1 MIPSLLRLFLL
12 TGVMLSCGRLAPQGT
27 TPLQRRYAKQEVMIP
42 MRDGTRLFTAIYTP
56 REGCRTFPIL
66 LNRTPYGVAPYGGRA
81 FPREL
86 GPSSVFEKEGFI
98 FVYQDVR
105 GRMQSEGHFIDLTPH
120 KPEKLGPQDIDES
133 TDTHDT
139 IEWLLRH
146 VPRHNG
152 RVGQWGISY
161 PGFYTA
167 AGMLCGH
174 PALKAVSPQ
183 APIVDWFQG
192 DDFHRNGALWL
203 PHLFNFMTWFGTPRP
218 EPTTAMPAPF
228 DHGTDDGYGFFLG
241 LGPLSN
247 ANAKCFR
254 GGIPFWN
261 EVMAHGTYDAFWQQR
276 NLRPHLRA
284 VKPAVLT
291 VGGWFDAENL
301 FGSLELFKTLQAQ
314 SPSTESRL
322 VMGPWHHGQWER
334 DAGERLGDVP
344 FGSKTSVF
352 FQERVLFPFFM
363 QHLKG
368 GKAADLPKAF
378 VFNTGVNQWRRFETW
393 PPQSSA
399 TRVFFR
405 PGGALSFAPGR
416 EGEGFDE
423 FIADPARPVP
433 FLNERHIGM
442 PAHYMTADQR
452 FVATRPDV
460 LVYQT
465 EPMPEDWTVAG
476 PLKVHLQVSTT
487 GTDADWVAK
496 VVDVYPGAEAGPR
509 VKKGKPSAGYQQL
522 VRGEVMRGKFRN
534 SLEHPEP
541 FIPGQRTSVVWTLN
555 DICHTFRKG
564 HRLMVQV
571 QSSWF
576 PLMDRNPQVYTD
588 IYTAK
593 DADFRKATHR
603 VFLGAE
609 GSFLELPVLTALGA
623 PCAPGK

>member
-1 MIPSLLRLFLL
+1 MPLVLWAQLLVGL
-12 TGVMLSCGRLAPQGT
+12 MLSCECLAPQGMT
-27 TPLQRRYAKQEVMIP
+27 HIRRHYTKQEVLIP

-56 REGCRTFPIL
+56 REWRRTFPIL

-105 GRMQSEGHFIDLTPH
+105 GRMKSEGRFIDLTPH
-120 KPEKLGPQDIDES
+120 KPEKHGPQDIDES

-161 PGFYTA
+161 PGFYAA

-203 PHLFNFMTWFGTPRP
+203 PHLFNFMVWFGPPRP

-228 DHGTDDGYGFFLG
+228 DHRTNDGYEFFLG

-247 ANAKCFR
+247 ANAKHFH
-254 GGIPFWN
+254 GSIPFWN

-276 NLRPHLRA
+276 NLRPHLRD

-301 FGSLELFKTLQAQ
+301 FGSLQLFKTLQEQ
-314 SPSTESRL
+314 SPSTENRL

-334 DAGERLGDVP
+334 DLGERLGEVQ
-344 FGSKTSVF
+344 FGLNTTVF
-352 FQERVLFPFFM
+352 FQEQVLFPFFM

-368 GKAADLPKAF
+368 GKAAELPRAF
-378 VFNTGVNQWRRFETW
+378 VFNTGVNQWRRFEQW
-393 PPQSSA
+393 PPAFSA
-399 TRVFFR
+399 SRVYFR
-405 PGGALSFAPGR
+405 PGRALAFAAAERGT
-416 EGEGFDE
+416 GFDE
-423 FIADPARPVP
+423 FISDPARPVP

-442 PAHYMTADQR
+442 PVHYMTADQR
-452 FVATRPDV
+452 FVASRPDV

-465 EPMPEDWTVAG
+465 EPLPEDLTVAG
-476 PLKVHLQVSTT
+476 PLRVHLEVSTT

-496 VVDVYPGAEAGPR
+496 VVDVHPDGTNAPEAR
-509 VKKGKPSAGYQQL
+509 KEAMAGYQQL

-534 SLEHPEP
+534 GLERPEP
-541 FIPGQRTSVVWTLN
+541 FIPGRRTPVEWVLN

-576 PLMDRNPQVYTD
+576 PLMDRNPQVFTD
-588 IYTAK
+588 IYSAK
-593 DADFRKATHR
+593 PADFQKATHR
-603 VFLGAE
+603 VFFGAE
-609 GSFLELPVLTALGA
+609 GSFLELPVLTAPGA
-623 PCAPGK
+623 PGAPGR

>member
-1 MIPSLLRLFLL
+1 MIPSLLRLVVLVGALL
-12 TGVMLSCGRLAPQGT
+12 GCGSLAPQGT
-27 TPLQRRYAKQEVMIP
+27 AQVRRHYTKREVMIP
-42 MRDGTRLFTAIYTP
+42 MRDGTRLFTVIYAP
-56 REGCRTFPIL
+56 RDGRRTFPIL
-66 LNRTPYGVAPYGGRA
+66 LNRTPYGVTPYGGRA

-105 GRMQSEGHFIDLTPH
+105 GRMKSEGRFIDLTPH
-120 KPEKLGPQDIDES
+120 KAEKRGPQDIDES

-161 PGFYTA
+161 PGFYAA

-183 APIVDWFQG
+183 APIMDWFHG

-203 PHLFNFMTWFGTPRP
+203 PHLFNFMTWFGAPRP
-218 EPTTAMPAPF
+218 EPTTARPDPF
-228 DHGTDDGYGFFLG
+228 DYRTNDGYGFFLG
-241 LGPLSN
+241 MGPLAN
-247 ANAKCFR
+247 ANTKYFH

-261 EVMAHGTYDAFWQQR
+261 EVMAHGTCDAYWQQR

-301 FGSLELFKTLQAQ
+301 FGSLELFKTLHAQ
-314 SPSTESRL
+314 SPSTENRL

-334 DAGERLGDVP
+334 DLGERLGDVQ
-344 FGSKTSVF
+344 FGSNTTVF
-352 FQERVLFPFFM
+352 FQEQVLFPFFM
-363 QHLKG
+363 QQLKG
-368 GKAADLPKAF
+368 GKGADLPKAF
-378 VFNTGVNQWRRFETW
+378 VFNTGVNRWRRFEQW
-393 PPQSSA
+393 PPTSSA
-399 TRVFFR
+399 TRVFFQ
-405 PGGALSFAPGR
+405 PGGALTFAPAGTT
-416 EGEGFDE
+416 GFDE

-442 PAHYMTADQR
+442 PVHYMTADQR
-452 FVATRPDV
+452 FVASRSDV

-465 EPMPEDWTVAG
+465 EPLPEDMTVAG
-476 PLKVHLQVSTT
+476 PLRVHLEVSTT

-496 VVDVYPGAEAGPR
+496 VVDVYPEAEAGPQAL
-509 VKKGKPSAGYQQL
+509 AGYQQL

-534 SLEHPEP
+534 SLERPEP
-541 FIPGQRTSVVWTLN
+541 FVPGQRTPVEWALN

-576 PLMDRNPQVYTD
+576 PLMDRNPQVFTD
-588 IYTAK
+588 IYSAK
-593 DADFRKATHR
+593 AEDFQKATHR
-603 VFLGAE
+603 VFFGAG
-609 GSFLELPVLTALGA
+609 GSFLELPVL
-623 PCAPGK
+623 K

>member
-1 MIPSLLRLFLL
+1 MIPPLLRLFVLVGL
-12 TGVMLSCGRLAPQGT
+12 MLSCGRLAPQGT
-27 TPLQRRYAKQEVMIP
+27 THLQRRYTKQEVMIP

-56 REGCRTFPIL
+56 RAWRGTFPIL

-81 FPREL
+81 YPREL

-105 GRMQSEGHFIDLTPH
+105 GRMKSEGRFIDLTPH
-120 KPEKLGPQDIDES
+120 KPEKHGPQDIDES

-152 RVGQWGISY
+152 CVGQWGISY

-167 AGMLCGH
+167 AGLLCGH

-183 APIVDWFQG
+183 APIMDWFQG

-203 PHLFNFMTWFGTPRP
+203 PHLFNFMTWFGVPRP
-218 EPTTAMPAPF
+218 VPF
-228 DHGTDDGYGFFLG
+228 DHGTEDGYGFFLG
-241 LGPLSN
+241 LGPLAN
-247 ANAKCFR
+247 ANAKYFHGR
-254 GGIPFWN
+254 IPFWN

-276 NLRPHLRA
+276 NLRPHLKD

-301 FGSLELFKTLQAQ
+301 FGSLQLFKTLQAQ
-314 SPSTESRL
+314 SPSTENRL

-334 DAGERLGDVP
+334 DSGECLGDVQ
-344 FGSKTSVF
+344 FGSKTAVF
-352 FQERVLFPFFM
+352 FQEQMLFPFFM

-368 GKAADLPKAF
+368 GKAAHLPKAF
-378 VFNTGVNQWRRFETW
+378 VFNTGVNQWRRFEQW
-393 PPQSSA
+393 PPAFSA
-399 TRVFFR
+399 TRVYFR
-405 PGGALSFAPGR
+405 PGRALAFTAEERGA
-416 EGEGFDE
+416 GFDE
-423 FIADPARPVP
+423 FISDPARPVP
-433 FLNERHIGM
+433 FLNERNIGM
-442 PAHYMTADQR
+442 PVHYMTADQR
-452 FVATRPDV
+452 FVASRPDV

-465 EPMPEDWTVAG
+465 EPLPDDLTLAG
-476 PLKVHLQVSTT
+476 PLRVHLEVSTT

-496 VVDVYPGAEAGPR
+496 LVDVHPETETRKDAMT
-509 VKKGKPSAGYQQL
+509 GYQQL

-534 SLEHPEP
+534 SLERPEP
-541 FIPGQRTSVVWTLN
+541 FIPGRRTPVEWVLN
-555 DICHTFRKG
+555 DVCHTFRKG
-564 HRLMVQV
+564 HRLMVQL

-576 PLMDRNPQVYTD
+576 PLMDRNPQVFTD
-588 IYTAK
+588 IYAAK

-603 VFLGAE
+603 VFFGAE
-609 GSFLELPVLTALGA
+609 SSFLELPVLTGPGA
-623 PCAPGK
+623 PGAPGR

>member
-1 MIPSLLRLFLL
+1 VPLVLWAQLLVGL
-12 TGVMLSCGRLAPQGT
+12 MLSCECLAPQGMT
-27 TPLQRRYAKQEVMIP
+27 HIRRHYTKQEVLIP

-56 REGCRTFPIL
+56 REWRRTFPIL

-105 GRMQSEGHFIDLTPH
+105 GRMKSEGRFIDLTPH
-120 KPEKLGPQDIDES
+120 KPEKHGPQDIDES

-161 PGFYTA
+161 PGFYAA

-203 PHLFNFMTWFGTPRP
+203 PHLFNFMVWFGPPRP

-228 DHGTDDGYGFFLG
+228 DHRTNDGYEFFLG

-247 ANAKCFR
+247 ANAKHFH
-254 GGIPFWN
+254 GSIPFWN

-276 NLRPHLRA
+276 NLRPHLRD

-301 FGSLELFKTLQAQ
+301 FGSLQLFKTLQEQ
-314 SPSTESRL
+314 SPSTENRL

-334 DAGERLGDVP
+334 DLGERLGEVQ
-344 FGSKTSVF
+344 FGLNTTVF
-352 FQERVLFPFFM
+352 FQEQVLFPFFM

-368 GKAADLPKAF
+368 GKAAELPRAF
-378 VFNTGVNQWRRFETW
+378 VFNTGVNQWRRFEQW
-393 PPQSSA
+393 PPAFSA
-399 TRVFFR
+399 SRVYFR
-405 PGGALSFAPGR
+405 PGRALAFAAAERGT
-416 EGEGFDE
+416 GFDE
-423 FIADPARPVP
+423 FISDPARPVP

-442 PAHYMTADQR
+442 PVHYMTADQR
-452 FVATRPDV
+452 FVASRPDV

-465 EPMPEDWTVAG
+465 EPLPEDLTVAG
-476 PLKVHLQVSTT
+476 PLRVHLEVSTT

-496 VVDVYPGAEAGPR
+496 VVDVHPDGTNAPEAR
-509 VKKGKPSAGYQQL
+509 KEAMAGYQQL

-534 SLEHPEP
+534 GLERPEP
-541 FIPGQRTSVVWTLN
+541 FIPGRRTPVEWVLN

-576 PLMDRNPQVYTD
+576 PLMDRNPQVFTD
-588 IYTAK
+588 IYSAK
-593 DADFRKATHR
+593 PADFQKATHR
-603 VFLGAE
+603 VFFGAE
-609 GSFLELPVLTALGA
+609 GSFLELPVLTAPGA
-623 PCAPGK
+623 PGAPGR

>member
-1 MIPSLLRLFLL
+1 MIPSLLRLVVLVGALL
-12 TGVMLSCGRLAPQGT
+12 GCGVLVPQGT
-27 TPLQRRYAKQEVMIP
+27 AQVRRHYTKREVLIP
-42 MRDGTRLFTAIYTP
+42 MRDGTRLFTAIYAP
-56 REGCRTFPIL
+56 RAWRGTFPIL

-86 GPSSVFEKEGFI
+86 GPSSAFEKEGFI

-105 GRMQSEGHFIDLTPH
+105 GRMKSEGRFIDLTPH
-120 KPEKLGPQDIDES
+120 KMEKHGPQDIDES

-161 PGFYTA
+161 PGFYAA

-183 APIVDWFQG
+183 APIMDWFQG

-203 PHLFNFMTWFGTPRP
+203 PHLFNFMTWFGAPRP
-218 EPTTAMPAPF
+218 EPTTAMPDPF
-228 DHGTDDGYGFFLG
+228 DHGTNDGYGFFLG

-247 ANAKCFR
+247 ANAKYFH

-261 EVMAHGTYDAFWQQR
+261 EVLAHGTYDAFWQQR
-276 NLRPHLRA
+276 NLRPHLRN

-314 SPSTESRL
+314 SPSTENRL

-334 DAGERLGDVP
+334 DPGERLGDVH
-344 FGSKTSVF
+344 FGSKTSLF
-352 FQERVLFPFFM
+352 FQEQVLFPFFM
-363 QHLKG
+363 EHLKG
-368 GKAADLPKAF
+368 AKAADLSKAF
-378 VFNTGVNQWRRFETW
+378 VFNTGVNQWRRFEQW
-393 PPQSSA
+393 PPASSA
-399 TRVFFR
+399 TRVFFQ
-405 PGGALSFAPGR
+405 PGGGLAFAPGAAT
-416 EGEGFDE
+416 GFDE

-442 PAHYMTADQR
+442 PVHYMTADQR
-452 FVATRPDV
+452 FVASRSDV

-465 EPMPEDWTVAG
+465 EPLREDLTVAG
-476 PLKVHLQVSTT
+476 PLRVHLEVSTT

-496 VVDVYPGAEAGPR
+496 VVDVYPEAEAGQQAM
-509 VKKGKPSAGYQQL
+509 AGYQQL

-534 SLEHPEP
+534 SLERPEP
-541 FIPGQRTSVVWTLN
+541 FIPGRQTPVEWGLN

-576 PLMDRNPQVYTD
+576 PLMDRNPQVFTD
-588 IYTAK
+588 IYSAK
-593 DADFRKATHR
+593 AEDFQKATHR
-603 VFLGAE
+603 VFVGAG
-609 GSFLELPVLTALGA
+609 GSFLELPVL
-623 PCAPGK
+623 K